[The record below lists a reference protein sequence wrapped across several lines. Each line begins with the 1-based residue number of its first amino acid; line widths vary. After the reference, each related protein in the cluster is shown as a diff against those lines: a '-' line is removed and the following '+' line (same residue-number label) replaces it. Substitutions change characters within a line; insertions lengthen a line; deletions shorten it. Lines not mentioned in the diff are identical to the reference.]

1 MGANMPNIDFNYGL
15 FGKLRAMAGTEW
27 TGYVNH
33 SFVKQLAVGT
43 LPEPCF
49 KRFLTQDYLFLI
61 HYARAYALL
70 ASKGATLA
78 EIRSATSTLEAIV
91 DELPVHVKY
100 CKSWGLTEE
109 MMEFEPEA
117 PETMTY
123 TRYVLDVGHSG
134 DILELMAALMPC
146 VAGYGE
152 IGQIMLADSKTVIEG
167 NTYGDWIKNYESESY
182 QSSVQDAINNFDAVG
197 KRRGGEARLE
207 RLSKIFT
214 TATQLESAFWQMG
227 LNAGTSHQRAAAE

>member
-1 MGANMPNIDFNYGL
+1 MPNIDFNFGL
-15 FGKLRAMAGTEW
+15 FGRLRAMAGDDW
-27 TGYVNH
+27 TGYVQH
-33 SFVKQLAVGT
+33 PFVKQLAVGT

-70 ASKGATLA
+70 AFKGASLA
-78 EIRSATSTLEAIV
+78 EIRSATSTLQAIV

-109 MMEFEPEA
+109 MIEAEPEA

-123 TRYVLDVGHSG
+123 TRYVLDIGHSG
-134 DILELMAALMPC
+134 DILDLMAALMPC

-167 NTYGDWIKNYESESY
+167 NTYGDWIRNYESEHY

-197 KRRGGEARLE
+197 KRRGGEARIDQ
-207 RLSKIFT
+207 LSKIFT

-227 LNAGTSHQRAAAE
+227 MNAMPSTTRVAAE

>member
-1 MGANMPNIDFNYGL
+1 MPTIDFNYGL
-15 FGKLRAMAGTEW
+15 FGKLRAMAGDEW

-33 SFVKQLAVGT
+33 PFVRQLAVGT

-70 ASKGATLA
+70 AFKGATLA
-78 EIRSATSTLEAIV
+78 EIRSATSTLEAII

-109 MMEFEPEA
+109 MMEAEPEA

-123 TRYVLDVGHSG
+123 TRYVLDIGHSG

-152 IGQIMLADSKTVIEG
+152 IGQILLADEKTILEG
-167 NTYGDWIKNYESESY
+167 NTYGDWIRNYESEHY
-182 QSSVQDAINNFDAVG
+182 QQSVQDAINNFDAVG
-197 KRRGGEARLE
+197 KRRGGEARLDQ
-207 RLSKIFT
+207 LSRIFT
-214 TATQLESAFWQMG
+214 KATQLESAFWQMG
-227 LNAGTSHQRAAAE
+227 LNADTTATRIAAE